1 MKGFCFVID
10 FVYDAF
16 QAHDTV
22 HDYFYF
28 QMSLTFLRPVLVVF
42 QLYEII
48 SKIVLK
54 SISAVHRLLFCILP
68 SSKNNVSACKND
80 YFQNQHTFPSNSTN
94 NNNNNNN
101 NEEHDAKSRKNHNN
115 NYAKNRHKTNKKLGI
130 NDVPGP
136 VNLPFIGSSWLYSWF
151 GPYSHKKYHES
162 NDDKFLRYG
171 PVVREKILFNTI
183 IHLFAKDD
191 INKVLNHK

>member
-1 MKGFCFVID
+1 
-10 FVYDAF
+10 
-16 QAHDTV
+16 
-22 HDYFYF
+22 
-28 QMSLTFLRPVLVVF
+28 MSLIFLRPILVVF
-42 QLYEII
+42 QLYEFI
-48 SKIVLK
+48 SKIVL
-54 SISAVHRLLFCILP
+54 SLISALHTFLVCILL
-68 SSKNNVSACKND
+68 SSNNNPSACEKD
-80 YFQNQHTFPSNSTN
+80 YFQNRPTFPSTSTN
-94 NNNNNNN
+94 NNNINNNN
-101 NEEHDAKSRKNHNN
+101 DHDAKSRKNQN

-136 VNLPFIGSSWLYSWF
+136 LNLPFIGSSWLYSWF

-162 NDDKFLRYG
+162 NDDKFVRYG